1 MKQGF
6 KKTKAWNEYRS
17 DLARQPKNNNLYF
30 MIDPTFNN
38 NNKLSVPWFKAGIS
52 DIARDFSDKYQ
63 ISSVDI
69 KNWNALA
76 GNETLTSQ

>member
-1 MKQGF
+1 
-6 KKTKAWNEYRS
+6 
-17 DLARQPKNNNLYF
+17 

-69 KNWNALA
+69 KN
-76 GNETLTSQ
+76 